1 MKKTFSI
8 LFVCLFIVGCLS
20 DRSFSQEGQLSQKGN
35 LRILKVVGTPY
46 ERGFQH
52 GQLLKT
58 EVHKLVDI
66 WKNDLQKTYK
76 MSPDSFI
83 TSFVNGTNF
92 IPAIKKFTPNLFEE
106 VRGISDGAEV
116 DFNTMYCFQLVD
128 EQWVLGRKIANAGCT
143 SFAVRKSK
151 NNPTINAQNLD
162 IPFFHGYATLL
173 HMKDP
178 DENMESF
185 ILTFPGLI
193 GTNGMNNKP
202 VSVCVNALT
211 QLNPAKDGLPVA
223 FVVRGVLEQNSYA
236 EAETFLKKIKHAAGQ
251 NYIIADM
258 ENMNSFECSEKV
270 VIKFNPFEEAVFA
283 YHTNH
288 PLTNFNYNDDYY
300 NYFQKQNI
308 NSRDYNFRCHRFK
321 SLSQNLPDNSI
332 VFDVDKIKFILSN
345 RDWGICH
352 RNNFGCTIAVM
363 KERPEFHISPG
374 QPDIEPF
381 HVFRF

>member
-1 MKKTFSI
+1 LKKIFSLTI
-8 LFVCLFIVGCLS
+8 VAFFIFSFTS
-20 DRSFSQEGQLSQKGN
+20 DKLLSQEGQLTQKGN

-52 GQLLKT
+52 GQLLKI
-58 EVHKLVDI
+58 EINELVQV

-76 MSPDSFI
+76 MNPDSFI
-83 TSFVNGTNF
+83 TSFINGTKF
-92 IPAIKKFTPNLFEE
+92 IPTIKKYTPNLFEE
-106 VRGISDGAEV
+106 VRGIADGAEI
-116 DFNTMYCFQLVD
+116 DFKTMYAFQLVD
-128 EQWVLGRKIANAGCT
+128 EQWVLGQKIANAGCT
-143 SFAVRKSK
+143 SFAVRRTK

-178 DENMESF
+178 KADIEAF
-185 ILTFPGLI
+185 VLTFPGLI

-202 VSVCVNALT
+202 VSVCVNAMT
-211 QLNPAKDGLPVA
+211 QLKPAEDGLPVA
-223 FVVRGVLEQNSYA
+223 FVVRGVLEQRSYS
-236 EAETFLKKIKHAAGQ
+236 EAKVFLKKIKHAAGQ

-258 ENMNSFECSEKV
+258 ENMSSFECSEQV
-270 VIKFNPFEEAVFA
+270 VSSFVPFEGATFT

-288 PLTNFNYNDDYY
+288 PLTNNNYNDDYN

-308 NSRDYNFRCHRFK
+308 KSKEYIFRCHRFN
-321 SLSQNLPDNSI
+321 SLSQNFSDNSS
-332 VFDVDKIKFILSN
+332 VFDVEKIKSILSN

-352 RNNFGCTIAVM
+352 RNNFGCTIMVL
-363 KERPEFHISPG
+363 KDQPEFHVSAG

-381 HVFRF
+381 YIFKF